1 MAKGNVLARAVHVMQ
16 FHQQLCDLQHMLAVC
31 RVDACR
37 KNIGKTNDKKAKG
50 SKGKKDQKGSKRQAL
65 GHVHLRVEREIRQS
79 VEKHLQHDLTPA
91 EEPKRMDGKRSEV
104 MAFTLCPTAH
114 GIVL

>member
-31 RVDACR
+31 MADACR

-50 SKGKKDQKGSKRQAL
+50 SKGSKGKKRQKGSKRIKKASSGPRAL
-65 GHVHLRVEREIRQS
+65 KGGARDPTISRKAS
-79 VEKHLQHDLTPA
+79 AT
-91 EEPKRMDGKRSEV
+91 RSDSS
-104 MAFTLCPTAH
+104 
-114 GIVL
+114 